1 MKTDVEEL
9 SPTRVRLSVEVS
21 FEELKPSLDKA
32 YKEVAQQARIPG
44 FRPGKV
50 PPRVIDMRIGRGAV
64 LTEAV
69 NDALPEFYSKAV
81 QEAEVFALGQ
91 PDVEITQLDDG
102 KELTFTAEVEVRPK
116 FELPDLVHAQRHRR
130 QRRGHRR
137 GRRRVPEQ
145 PARALRQP
153 QDRAARPAEDGDYTT
168 IDLSASV
175 DGELVEDAQ
184 ATSQSYQI
192 GSGTMLDGLDD
203 ALTGLSAGDST
214 TFKSELAGGAAEG
227 READITVTVQAVKV
241 KELPELDDDFAQL
254 ASEFDT
260 LDELKEDTRKQL
272 ERVKKLQQTTQA
284 RDKAVE
290 ALVDAIDIPLPEKF
304 VEHELQHAHENIDN
318 QLAQMRM
325 SKEDYLTS
333 IEKTEEEF
341 DADLVEQSQRSVK
354 VSFVLD
360 ELARTENL
368 SVNQAELSYFV
379 ADQAQRMG
387 VSPDYFA
394 QQLVQ
399 NNQINVAVTEVLRG
413 KAATI
418 AAERIEVTDEAG
430 NAIDVKAQIEA
441 LNADVDAM
449 LAAQAAEQAAAAPRA
464 TSRSATSRSTW
475 RAPSRPRTRRRP
487 RPPLTPSSR
496 PRPLSRPRP
505 SPRRSSRKPSRKT
518 TPPPRPRPPRTTR
531 PSQDPAQRVAR
542 AGSDPGSG
550 CSCSRSLCLS
560 RSPPRARALRLAV
573 RLPPQSG
580 GRGARFGSRGC
591 AFLSAFC
598 RNCRA
603 SPREMLRRKRTGGY
617 RGPSYSRLALMS
629 IERHPK

>member
-1 MKTDVEEL
+1 
-9 SPTRVRLSVEVS
+9 
-21 FEELKPSLDKA
+21 
-32 YKEVAQQARIPG
+32 
-44 FRPGKV
+44 
-50 PPRVIDMRIGRGAV
+50 
-64 LTEAV
+64 V

-91 PDVEITQLDDG
+91 PEVEITQLDDG

-116 FELPDLVHAQRHRR
+116 FELPDFATLSVTVDNAEVTDEDIDEYLNNLRERFASLKTAQRA
-130 QRRGHRR
+130 GE
-137 GRRRVPEQ
+137 G
-145 PARALRQP
+145 
-153 QDRAARPAEDGDYTT
+153 GDYTT

-184 ATSQSYQI
+184 ATGLSYEI
-192 GSGTMLDGLDD
+192 GSGTMLEGLDD
-203 ALTGLSAGDST
+203 ALTGLSAGEST
-214 TFKSELAGGAAEG
+214 TFKSELAGGAAQD
-227 READITVTVQAVKV
+227 READVTVTVQAVKV

-290 ALVDAIDIPLPEKF
+290 ALVDAIDMPLPEKF
-304 VEHELQHAHENIDN
+304 VEHELHHAHENIDN
-318 QLAQMRM
+318 QLAQMQM

-333 IEKTEEEF
+333 LEKTEEEF
-341 DADLVEQSQRSVK
+341 DADLVEQSQRGVK

-368 SVNQAELSYFV
+368 TVNQGELSYFV

-418 AAERIEVTDEAG
+418 AAERIAVTDEAG
-430 NAIDVKAQIEA
+430 NAIDVKSQIEE

-449 LAAQAAEQAAAAPRA
+449 LEAEATEQAG
-464 TSRSATSRSTW
+464 TEGDIEVSD
-475 RAPSRPRTRRRP
+475 
-487 RPPLTPSSR
+487 
-496 PRPLSRPRP
+496 LSI
-505 SPRRSSRKPSRKT
+505 
-518 TPPPRPRPPRTTR
+518 
-531 PSQDPAQRVAR
+531 DVA
-542 AGSDPGSG
+542 G
-550 CSCSRSLCLS
+550 
-560 RSPPRARALRLAV
+560 
-573 RLPPQSG
+573 
-580 GRGARFGSRGC
+580 
-591 AFLSAFC
+591 
-598 RNCRA
+598 
-603 SPREMLRRKRTGGY
+603 T
-617 RGPSYSRLALMS
+617 
-629 IERHPK
+629 IESEEETDEAEEANEAEEAEDAEA

>member
-1 MKTDVEEL
+1 VKTDVEEL
-9 SPTRVRLSVEVS
+9 SPTRVRLSVEVT

-64 LTEAV
+64 LNEAV

-81 QEAEVFALGQ
+81 QEADVFALGQ
-91 PDVEITQLDDG
+91 PDVEITKLDDG
-102 KELTFTAEVEVRPK
+102 KELAFTAEVEVRPK
-116 FELPDLVHAQRHRR
+116 FELPDLATLTVTVDNAEVSDEDVDEYLNNLRERFASLKTAQ
-130 QRRGHRR
+130 
-137 GRRRVPEQ
+137 
-145 PARALRQP
+145 
-153 QDRAARPAEDGDYTT
+153 RPAEDGDYTT
-168 IDLSASV
+168 IDLSASK

-192 GSGTMLDGLDD
+192 GSGTMLEGLDE
-203 ALTGLSAGDST
+203 ALTGLSAGDT
-214 TFKSELAGGAAEG
+214 ATFKSELAGGEAEG
-227 READITVTVQAVKV
+227 EEADITVTVQAVKV

-325 SKEDYLTS
+325 SKEDYLSS

-360 ELARTENL
+360 ELARAEKL

-413 KAATI
+413 KAATLV
-418 AAERIEVTDEAG
+418 AERAVVTDEAG
-430 NAIDVKAQIEA
+430 NSIDVKAEIEA

-449 LAAQAAEQAAAAPRA
+449 LASQAEQQATGDIQVDDLSIDVAGTIEAEAAADAVVEAETIVEAEAVAEEVVAKAIEEDDAAEDHEA
-464 TSRSATSRSTW
+464 
-475 RAPSRPRTRRRP
+475 
-487 RPPLTPSSR
+487 
-496 PRPLSRPRP
+496 
-505 SPRRSSRKPSRKT
+505 
-518 TPPPRPRPPRTTR
+518 
-531 PSQDPAQRVAR
+531 
-542 AGSDPGSG
+542 
-550 CSCSRSLCLS
+550 
-560 RSPPRARALRLAV
+560 
-573 RLPPQSG
+573 
-580 GRGARFGSRGC
+580 
-591 AFLSAFC
+591 
-598 RNCRA
+598 
-603 SPREMLRRKRTGGY
+603 
-617 RGPSYSRLALMS
+617 
-629 IERHPK
+629 